1 MLKGSKCFTQ
11 KKMHCEPICVFL
23 KSSCILRKKSLLRQS
38 ICASLPR
45 LDDIKMKWSFLF
57 RDLRCHR
64 SWQESSKSA
73 CFNLFS
79 LTFSNCSITDV
90 GIWNQVKKIH
100 VLTNAKCR
108 YRFTRFEVMDPLTAR
123 AQNRFLSPTDQNG
136 GHADKRKKE
145 VLSSRAL
152 ERMSKTSKGYTG

>member
-1 MLKGSKCFTQ
+1 MLKGSKCFVQ
-11 KKMHCEPICVFL
+11 KIMHCEPICVFL

-45 LDDIKMKWSFLF
+45 LDDMKMKWSFLF

-73 CFNLFS
+73 CINLFS
-79 LTFSNCSITDV
+79 LTFSNCCITYA

-108 YRFTRFEVMDPLTAR
+108 YHFTREIIASLKWWPAYCPSTKLVFES
-123 AQNRFLSPTDQNG
+123 QHCNQNG
-136 GHADKRKKE
+136 GHGR
-145 VLSSRAL
+145 
-152 ERMSKTSKGYTG
+152 GW